1 MEAQSEVP
9 SRNRYRLKIA
19 LVVKV
24 TAAFSMWVLV
34 LATLIELRAASVN
47 DIVLQ
52 FLFAVHTACLGVTC
66 MFFIQSRNVV
76 KVRLSAERSIP
87 KMTYMGML
95 VLVNIACIIII
106 FYQVIITLILTMTDN
121 CPSGIWDSF
130 EELSQSAQ
138 IIYIWLYI
146 ILVFNIVAGVT
157 VLYYIYRVLREY
169 SG

>member
-19 LVVKV
+19 LMVKV

-47 DIVLQ
+47 DVVLQ

-76 KVRLSAERSIP
+76 KIRLSAERSIP
-87 KMTYMGML
+87 KMTYIGML

-106 FYQVIITLILTMTDN
+106 FYQVIITLILTMTDS

-146 ILVFNIVAGVT
+146 ILVFNVMAGVT

>member
-1 MEAQSEVP
+1 MEVQSEVP

-52 FLFAVHTACLGVTC
+52 FLFAIHTAYLGVTC

-76 KVRLSAERSIP
+76 EVRLSAERSIP

-106 FYQVIITLILTMTDN
+106 FYQVIITLILTMTDS

-146 ILVFNIVAGVT
+146 ILAFNVVAGVT